1 MEAIKRYWRALGEAP
16 RAAIFKCLRFE
27 LVLSVVVTIICVIA
41 TCIAFDALERE
52 DILGAFQ
59 VLGFLVLLL
68 IVSLICVIYG
78 YVLVYRAYRAVK
90 QWLFSL
96 NASGYPT
103 EATWT
108 AKDTWLLAVA
118 LVGFTGLLPNLIG
131 VITEIALGEWS
142 ASLPG
147 MVVWVV
153 IGIVT
158 TPIAARRYIPLL

>member
-41 TCIAFDALERE
+41 ACIAFDALERE

-78 YVLVYRAYRAVK
+78 YVLVYRAVK

-118 LVGFTGLLPNLIG
+118 PVGFTGLLPNLIG

-158 TPIAARRYIPLL
+158 TPIAARRYIPLS